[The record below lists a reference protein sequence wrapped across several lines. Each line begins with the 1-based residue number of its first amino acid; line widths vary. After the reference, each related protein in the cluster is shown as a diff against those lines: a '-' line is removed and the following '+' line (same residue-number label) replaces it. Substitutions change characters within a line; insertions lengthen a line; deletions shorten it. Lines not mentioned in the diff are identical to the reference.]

1 MASSMR
7 AAAAVAAST
16 SASSAEA
23 GEMKIEEE
31 EDGCNEEGEEEALN
45 TTLRSCANDPDF
57 AVICAFLQKFA
68 KDLGIP
74 LPNFKHLQEWLTNT
88 DEGKRC
94 YVVLIQ
100 RYLYMIIFF

>member
-1 MASSMR
+1 MI
-7 AAAAVAAST
+7 AAAVAAST
-16 SASSAEA
+16 SASSAA
-23 GEMKIEEE
+23 TGEVKREEEE

-74 LPNFKHLQEWLTNT
+74 LPNFKHLQDWLTNT
-88 DEGKRC
+88 DEGTET
-94 YVVLIQ
+94 LMFIH
-100 RYLYMIIFF
+100 